1 MKLVKDLMTVKV
13 ISFRPS
19 DKLSKVAETFAK
31 LGISGAPVVDDQN
44 RVIGVISER
53 DIIELIKSKSGI
65 KERTEGMLTETL
77 QFFHI
82 YPVVSI
88 EFRRT
93 MKELDLEEKFWKEI
107 EDGKVEDIMTKKPL
121 TVSEKEGIDKSIELM
136 VVKGVNR
143 VPVITEEGELV
154 GIITRAD
161 IIQSFSQSVEEN

>member
-1 MKLVKDLMTVKV
+1 MKSVKDLMTFKV

-31 LGISGAPVVDDQN
+31 LGISGAPVVDDHN
-44 RVIGVISER
+44 KVIGVISER

-65 KERTEGMLTETL
+65 KERTGEIIAETL

-93 MKELDLEEKFWKEI
+93 MRELDQEEKFWKEI

-121 TVSEKEGIDKSIELM
+121 TVSENEGIDKLIGLM
-136 VVKGVNR
+136 VEKGVNR
-143 VPVITEEGELV
+143 VPVITEEGKLV
-154 GIITRAD
+154 GIVTRAD
-161 IIQSFSQSVEEN
+161 IIKSISQGVEEN